1 MYMDIQF
8 SPLKDKNLIQRNIL
22 SIKKFKIKLT
32 RYLNNKPSTE
42 NKIKRKGRT
51 IM

>member
-1 MYMDIQF
+1 MDIQF

-32 RYLNNKPSTE
+32 RYLNNKPNTE